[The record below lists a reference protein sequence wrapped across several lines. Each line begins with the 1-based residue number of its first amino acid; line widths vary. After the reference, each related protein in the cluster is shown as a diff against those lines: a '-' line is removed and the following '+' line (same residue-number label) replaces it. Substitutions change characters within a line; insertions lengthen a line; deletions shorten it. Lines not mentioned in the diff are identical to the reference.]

1 MAYFAVFGHP
11 ISHSKSPQ
19 IHQAFARQTGITLQY
34 DRIEAPVDAF
44 PQAITTFFSQ
54 GGAGANITLP
64 FKQQAWGYADQLTER
79 ASLSG
84 AVNTLKKCQD
94 GQILGD
100 NTDGIGLVSDLQRL
114 SMIKPG
120 DHILL
125 VGAGGAARGVILP
138 LLSLGTSITVVNR
151 TAANAQSMAKTF
163 AHRGAVSALS
173 FEELEGKHFD
183 LLINATSSGINGD
196 VPPLSSSLIHADLR
210 CYDMFYQNGLTAFLR
225 WCHQQGSS
233 HLADGLGMLVGQAAH
248 AFHLWHGIMPE
259 IAPVIASL
267 KAEIQS

>member
-1 MAYFAVFGHP
+1 MTHFAVFGHP

-34 DRIEAPVDAF
+34 DRIEAPVDSF
-44 PQAITTFFSQ
+44 PQAITTFFAQ

-64 FKQQAWGYADQLTER
+64 FKQQAWEYADQLTER
-79 ASLSG
+79 ASTSG
-84 AVNTLKKCQD
+84 AVNTLKKCPD

-114 SMIKPG
+114 SMVKP
-120 DHILL
+120 DDRVLL
-125 VGAGGAARGVILP
+125 MGAGGAARGVILP
-138 LLSLGTSITVVNR
+138 LLSLGTTITLVNR
-151 TAANAQSMAKTF
+151 TAASAQSMAKAF
-163 AHRGAVSALS
+163 GQYGAMSACSFDALS
-173 FEELEGKHFD
+173 GKPFD

-196 VPPLSSSLIHADLR
+196 VPPLPSSLIHADLH

-225 WCHQQGSS
+225 WCQQQGSS

-267 KAEIQS
+267 KAELSS